1 MTLTRFNFLS
11 ILTTFLVAILMDT
24 AACLQRMFGRPPATA
39 VAMQCS
45 ASSMESHGSSNTHN
59 SVEAWFRA
67 ASSFWSPMV
76 LRVIRD
82 KNDHRGKTN
91 RGVRPSSRYNNNTSS
106 DPDEVAISQWIVQ
119 GGTVTARYAVLQ
131 NLDQEQRI
139 VWRTDNHSD
148 SDNK

>member
-1 MTLTRFNFLS
+1 
-11 ILTTFLVAILMDT
+11 
-24 AACLQRMFGRPPATA
+24 
-39 VAMQCS
+39 
-45 ASSMESHGSSNTHN
+45 
-59 SVEAWFRA
+59 
-67 ASSFWSPMV
+67 MV

-82 KNDHRGKTN
+82 KNDHNGKTN
-91 RGVRPSSRYNNNTSS
+91 GGVRPSSRYNNNTSS